1 MQKHYHASFSM
12 QQVGFDV
19 ELNAGK
25 RFMLINREQ
34 LARH

>member
-1 MQKHYHASFSM
+1 MQVFQCNKL
-12 QQVGFDV
+12 VLIV